1 MAANDSGQKQSQPSG
16 LQSMLARLRG
26 MVQALR
32 SPEGTDPVQ
41 PEFLP
46 TWDIGNA
53 ANSDPRSEAATQ
65 SSELAQAIP
74 AAPDLEASTGSQPA
88 KDKSPE
94 PSGVD
99 LQDPPVAESVPAA
112 DSQAAVAEPSAPVAV
127 SIRFCANCQ
136 APRQA
141 DAAYCD
147 NCGWVFPAAE
157 EVATTETSS
166 AVRLKDRYELGRRY
180 DEREN
185 ICRFL
190 GTDQPDRASQSI
202 PIVAV
207 RGRAA
212 QASNPSLV
220 NTDGESSTEAGIA
233 PGWPSIEWERDLLHK
248 LDDPFFPRV
257 TDFFDDGT
265 SQYLIEG
272 RPTGMLLWDAWDD
285 PSSSDLD
292 RFTWLKLIGQAL
304 DKLHQHGAILEG
316 LRPDIVV
323 ITLDKQPRIT
333 DVSGLL
339 PIPLPSHCLIRAS
352 CYSAPEL
359 VLCPEKVDA
368 RADLYSFGAMVY
380 ALHLGRELTE
390 LDFELHGVPKSIF
403 SRFPDIHPDF
413 GRLIAKTFC
422 RDADARFPTDEAAKE
437 DPSGF
442 KELVAVLDS
451 CGRSIGHV
459 SIELG
464 AWTTTGMVRSGNED
478 AFAIFH
484 SAGSFEND
492 FRNRALVLLADGMGG
507 YEAGEVAARMA
518 LQAAQDYLAKEEP
531 FTELLTRD
539 ARAPKGDTSAAPKPL
554 NLESCK
560 QMLTSALQAA
570 NTRVYCAARTGTGG
584 KGMGCTAE
592 IAFIDGRNLLV
603 GHVGDSR
610 TYHLR
615 AGELTQ
621 VTRDHTVL
629 NRMVDLGTLT
639 PEEAAAHPHH
649 SDLYQAIGG
658 HAEVEPSLYHRSLRA
673 GDRILVC
680 SDGLSNH
687 VSAEMIR
694 EMLLKTGSAE
704 SAARRLVNFAN
715 LQGAA
720 DNVTAVVIHAN

>member
-1 MAANDSGQKQSQPSG
+1 
-16 LQSMLARLRG
+16 
-26 MVQALR
+26 
-32 SPEGTDPVQ
+32 
-41 PEFLP
+41 
-46 TWDIGNA
+46 
-53 ANSDPRSEAATQ
+53 
-65 SSELAQAIP
+65 
-74 AAPDLEASTGSQPA
+74 
-88 KDKSPE
+88 
-94 PSGVD
+94 
-99 LQDPPVAESVPAA
+99 
-112 DSQAAVAEPSAPVAV
+112 
-127 SIRFCANCQ
+127 
-136 APRQA
+136 
-141 DAAYCD
+141 
-147 NCGWVFPAAE
+147 
-157 EVATTETSS
+157 
-166 AVRLKDRYELGRRY
+166 VRLKDRYNLGQRY
-180 DEREN
+180 DDREN
-185 ICRFL
+185 ISRFH
-190 GTDQPDRASQSI
+190 GVDQRDDPSEGIPVVVVRESVRESSAETGASTPESSI
-202 PIVAV
+202 PDEATVVAA
-207 RGRAA
+207 RW
-212 QASNPSLV
+212 P
-220 NTDGESSTEAGIA
+220 GID
-233 PGWPSIEWERDLLHK
+233 WERDLIQK
-248 LDDPFFPRV
+248 LDDAFFPRV
-257 TDFFDDGT
+257 IDCFGDEANR
-265 SQYLIEG
+265 YLVEE

-285 PSSSDLD
+285 PGSSDLD

-304 DKLHQHGAILEG
+304 DTLHRHGAILEG

-323 ITLDKQPRIT
+323 ITPDKRPRLT

-339 PIPLPSHCLIRAS
+339 PIPLPSQCLVRAS

-359 VLCPEKVDA
+359 VLSPEKVDA
-368 RADLYSFGAMVY
+368 RADLYGFGAMVY

-422 RDADARFPTDEAAKE
+422 RDVDARFPTDEAAKE
-437 DPSGF
+437 DPTGF
-442 KELVAVLDS
+442 KELLAVLDC
-451 CGRSIGHV
+451 CGRSLGHV
-459 SIELG
+459 SIEIG

-518 LQAAQDYLAKEEP
+518 LQAAQDYLSKEEP
-531 FTELLTRD
+531 FVELLTRNGT
-539 ARAPKGDTSAAPKPL
+539 ARREHAAPPTPL
-554 NLESCK
+554 NLELCK
-560 QMLTSALQAA
+560 QMLTAALQAA
-570 NTRVYCAARTGTGG
+570 NTRVYCAARTGAGAR
-584 KGMGCTAE
+584 GMGCTAE

-615 AGELTQ
+615 GGELTQ

-639 PEEAAAHPHH
+639 PEEALANPHH

-673 GDRILVC
+673 GDQILVC

-687 VSAEMIR
+687 VSVEMIR

-715 LQGAA
+715 LRGAA